1 MVDKVV
7 ESEINSKDR
16 IAWSAAIVIAALG
29 IFGFYYFSSL
39 PLIYR
44 VLGLVLVFI
53 FDVIILFNTEKGRT
67 LRSFMGDAR
76 QELRKVVW
84 ATKMETVQTTI
95 IVFVVVIIISIFLWL
110 LDKLLGSGVTL
121 LLSS

>member
-1 MVDKVV
+1 
-7 ESEINSKDR
+7 
-16 IAWSAAIVIAALG
+16 
-29 IFGFYYFSSL
+29 
-39 PLIYR
+39 
-44 VLGLVLVFI
+44 
-53 FDVIILFNTEKGRT
+53 
-67 LRSFMGDAR
+67 MGDAR

>member
-16 IAWSAAIVIAALG
+16 IAWGAAIVVAGLE
-29 IFGFYYFSSL
+29 YLVLLFSSY

-53 FDVIILFNTEKGRT
+53 L
-67 LRSFMGDAR
+67 M
-76 QELRKVVW
+76 
-84 ATKMETVQTTI
+84 
-95 IVFVVVIIISIFLWL
+95 
-110 LDKLLGSGVTL
+110 
-121 LLSS
+121 

>member
-16 IAWSAAIVIAALG
+16 IAWGAAIVVAGRG
-29 IFGFYYFSSL
+29 IFGFYYFSSY

-76 QELRKVVW
+76 QELRNVVW

>member
-16 IAWSAAIVIAALG
+16 IAWGAATVVAGLG
-29 IFGFYYFSSL
+29 IFGFYYFSSY

>member
-16 IAWSAAIVIAALG
+16 IAWGAAIVVAGLG
-29 IFGFYYFSSL
+29 IFSFYYFSSY

>member
-16 IAWSAAIVIAALG
+16 IAWGAATVVAGLG
-29 IFGFYYFSSL
+29 IVGFYYFSSY

>member
-16 IAWSAAIVIAALG
+16 IAWGAAIVIAGLG

>member
-7 ESEINSKDR
+7 ESEINSKDK
-16 IAWSAAIVIAALG
+16 IAWGAAIGVAALG
-29 IFGFYYFSSL
+29 IFGFYYFSSF

-44 VLGLVLVFI
+44 VLGLVLVFV

-95 IVFVVVIIISIFLWL
+95 IVFVGVIIISIFLWL

>member
-7 ESEINSKDR
+7 DSEINSKDR
-16 IAWSAAIVIAALG
+16 IAWGAAIVIAAFG
-29 IFGFYYFSSL
+29 IFGCYYFSSF
-39 PLIYR
+39 PFIYR

>member
-16 IAWSAAIVIAALG
+16 IAWGAAIAVAGLG
-29 IFGFYYFSSL
+29 IFGFYYFSSY

>member
-16 IAWSAAIVIAALG
+16 IAWGAAIVVAGFG
-29 IFGFYYFSSL
+29 IFGFYYFSSY

>member
-7 ESEINSKDR
+7 ESEINSKDK
-16 IAWSAAIVIAALG
+16 IAWGAATVVAGLG
-29 IFGFYYFSSL
+29 IFGFYYFSSY

>member
-16 IAWSAAIVIAALG
+16 IAWGAAIVVAGLG
-29 IFGFYYFSSL
+29 IFGFYYFSSY

-53 FDVIILFNTEKGRT
+53 FESVNFFSVFRIVVFGIFWFNCLAVWEVLF
-67 LRSFMGDAR
+67 
-76 QELRKVVW
+76 
-84 ATKMETVQTTI
+84 
-95 IVFVVVIIISIFLWL
+95 
-110 LDKLLGSGVTL
+110 
-121 LLSS
+121 